1 MARRTAPPRATEH
14 HRMPDL
20 SLTQWLLAIV
30 AAMGIGVAKAGFAGV
45 SLLYV
50 VIFAFIFGALDST
63 GIALLLL
70 LVGDVGAVAAFRQHA
85 RWDYVWRMLP
95 PACVGVIA
103 GFLLMGRLSEA
114 AFRPTIGGI
123 ILVLTAL
130 HLIRIARPHWLG
142 GMPHTRTFAWTMG
155 IMAGVTSMLANASGP
170 IIALYALAVGLP
182 KLQFVGTSAWF
193 FLIVNAFKVPFS
205 YSLGLIHGHT
215 LLLNAAL
222 APPIAL
228 GVIVGHWMTH
238 RVSQRVFD
246 SLLLAFAAGAALRL
260 VGLW

>member
-1 MARRTAPPRATEH
+1 MPPLTLTE
-14 HRMPDL
+14 
-20 SLTQWLLAIV
+20 WLLAIV
-30 AAMGIGVAKAGFAGV
+30 AAMGIGIAKAGFAGV

-50 VIFAFIFGALDST
+50 VIFAFIFGAKDST

-70 LVGDVGAVAAFRQHA
+70 LIGDVGAVAAFRQHA

-95 PACVGVIA
+95 PACVGVIV

-123 ILVLTAL
+123 ILVLTIL
-130 HLIRIARPHWLG
+130 HLVRLARPAWLG
-142 GMPHTRTFAWTMG
+142 EIPHTRTFAWGMG
-155 IMAGVTSMLANASGP
+155 IMAGITSMLANASGP
-170 IIALYALAVGLP
+170 IVALYALAVGLP

-205 YSLGLIHGHT
+205 YALGLIGGHT

-228 GVIVGHWMTH
+228 GVLAGRFMTH
-238 RVSQRVFD
+238 RISQRVFD
-246 SLLLAFAAGAALRL
+246 GLLLAFAAGAALRL
-260 VGLW
+260 VGVW

>member
-1 MARRTAPPRATEH
+1 
-14 HRMPDL
+14 MPDL
-20 SLTQWLLAIV
+20 SLAEWLLAIV
-30 AAMGIGVAKAGFAGV
+30 AAMGIGIAKAGFAGV

-50 VIFAFIFGALDST
+50 VIFAFIFGARDST

-70 LVGDVGAVAAFRQHA
+70 LVGDAGAVAAFRQHT

-95 PACVGVIA
+95 PACVGVIV

-123 ILVLTAL
+123 ILALTAL
-130 HLIRIARPHWLG
+130 HLIRLARPGWLG
-142 GMPHTRTFAWTMG
+142 DIPHTRTFAWTMG
-155 IMAGVTSMLANASGP
+155 ILAGITSMLANASGP

-182 KLQFVGTSAWF
+182 KFQFVGTSAWF
-193 FLIVNAFKVPFS
+193 FLLVNAFKVPFS
-205 YSLGLIHGHT
+205 YALGLIHGHT

-228 GVIVGHWMTH
+228 GVFVGRWLTH
-238 RVSQRVFD
+238 RVSQRVFE
-246 SLLLAFAAGAALRL
+246 SLLLAFAAAAALRL
-260 VGLW
+260 VGAW